1 MKKLFLLLSLCCIS
15 FAAWADEYTD
25 ENGVTWEYWISSYW
39 DDASQKE
46 VYYVRI
52 ISISGYSSE
61 VVVPN
66 FITVGGTNYEVQY
79 IEQTFQYKSDISSI
93 TLPSSLKSIS
103 PGTFYCCSSLVTI
116 NIPEGFT
123 EIGENAFNSCEKLT
137 SITIPRSVT
146 SIGDY
151 AFSGCSSLREVTIS
165 ENVTAIGNYAFSG
178 CNSLN
183 IVLPASV
190 KTVGDSAFN
199 GCIVSL
205 NATDP
210 VWLTMNANS
219 TYFDGA
225 TIVVP
230 DEAYTAY
237 TTSSNWEK
245 YVSNIY
251 AVSEMVQH
259 TFTDDNSVT
268 WTFCYVL
275 STSSARIVNAEGY
288 TTDIDVPA
296 TLPYN
301 EGEIPVTA
309 IEHNFGDDANITT
322 VDLSK
327 TSITTTPS
335 FQNCSSLETVL
346 LPTTLET
353 ISEYTFANCDNLQS
367 IDLSGTSVKGIDSWA
382 FEGCDNLTTIVF
394 PSTLETI
401 GNSVFYAC
409 MKIQDIDLSQTKLN
423 SIGENAFYDN
433 YGLLSVSFPSSVKK
447 IGNYAFANNW
457 NLSEIDLSMVE
468 EIGEQAFSYCYALIS
483 IDISSATSI
492 GSNAFAETPDDATF
506 TINATTPASIKAN
519 SFTGNSKFIVNPNAY
534 DTFCSTTI
542 WKNWADNIS
551 MFHVDENSVKWIYR
565 NLQDSNGMRITGA
578 SGYGEEV
585 TIPYTLPYNGQDANV
600 THIGDVFSGTNVTSV
615 TLPATLTSI
624 DNNTFSNCRALTSIE
639 IPASVTT
646 IEVDAFHSCTSL
658 KSVIFEANTAI
669 QTIGNGAFMSC
680 ALTSIEIP
688 ASVTSVGNKSFRL
701 CKNLATVTFEDN
713 SALLSIGEGAFYDC
727 DALVSI
733 KIPTSVTTL
742 GDDAFRN
749 CNHLATITFEENSA
763 IQSIGKYAFYGSNA
777 LKEINLSKVE
787 EIGEGSFKGINFSSV
802 DLSSATSVGY
812 QAFTANG
819 NEEPLIT
826 INNETPATIA
836 SGAFPESAM
845 FLVPGDAA
853 TTYKSADVWSDYASR
868 IFGRDVAIQTINV
881 TAQEKGSGV
890 LEAIGGN
897 ENQTNIIDLTVKG
910 TINGYDF
917 VMFKDKMPNLRFL
930 DLTDAKIVYNPY
942 CYYEQHHSQND
953 TLGAYAFYQENKLLS
968 ITLPKDIK
976 YIGEYAFSDCYK
988 LTHFTLPNTIT
999 FIGDYAFC
1007 NCSSLVSITIP
1018 NSVTAIGGGAFQN
1031 TGLTEIILPNKLE
1044 RIGSSA
1050 FQSTQLKEIAF
1061 PTTLTT
1067 IEWGAFG
1074 DCGQLETVRIPSS
1087 LQYISDYAFGGC
1099 SNLKNVYTYTI
1110 EPTDINENTFSNFE
1124 TVQLYVPTASGQ
1136 NYYWNEGWK
1145 RFVNVAEFDEVYEY
1159 FYLNNDHTLNESTGA
1174 IDGTPDADLNAGSG
1188 LTVEEGVEQEI
1199 GDLNIQHDGT
1209 NGGSIIAGSEDGN
1222 IHADNLHVNINVES
1236 GRWYF
1241 FCFPFDLKKE
1251 NISIG
1256 KENTQYIFRWYDG
1269 EERANGKS
1277 GWKNVTESEGSYLKA
1292 ATGYIFQCSQSDVLT
1307 ISLADVKFKKENKY
1321 NELVANTAE
1330 NLQDASWNFVGNPY
1344 LSYYDM
1350 NSVGYDAPITVW
1362 NGETYEAIKPGDD
1375 DYHFAPFEAFFVQKP
1390 EGTDSIEFD
1399 GDAQTTYNGAQA
1411 QQQETGA
1418 RSIRRTD
1425 GYRKLVNIILSNGEK
1440 SDRTRIVFN
1449 DKVSMEYELACDAA
1463 KFEAAGVPQLYTIDS
1478 RAVKYAINERPVA
1491 EGIVTLGYTVPTEG
1505 IYTLDA
1511 PRMDTQVSVR
1521 DNLTRTIHRFDEGSY
1536 EFYSEA
1542 GTFEGR
1548 FTILTNSGATGIE
1561 NVELDEQHEE
1571 IYNLNG
1577 QRVNKVTGKGIYIK
1591 NNRKE
1596 VNM

>member
-25 ENGVTWEYWISSYW
+25 EKGVTWEYNLDGYW
-39 DDASQKE
+39 DEANQAQINGAVITKCSNYGTE
-46 VYYVRI
+46 I
-52 ISISGYSSE
+52 
-61 VVVPN
+61 VVPESIQVDEN
-66 FITVGGTNYEVQY
+66 SYNVVSLDGSVFNDGRDQQGTVTSV
-79 IEQTFQYKSDISSI
+79 
-93 TLPSSLKSIS
+93 TLPSTLKRIGWNVFNSFSSLKS
-103 PGTFYCCSSLVTI
+103 L
-116 NIPEGFT
+116 NIPEG
-123 EIGENAFNSCEKLT
+123 
-137 SITIPRSVT
+137 VT
-146 SIGDY
+146 SIGGDV
-151 AFSGCSSLREVTIS
+151 FGSSHDLVLTLPTSLQTVESG
-165 ENVTAIGNYAFSG
+165 
-178 CNSLN
+178 
-183 IVLPASV
+183 
-190 KTVGDSAFN
+190 AFN
-199 GCIVSL
+199 YCKIVSL
-205 NATDP
+205 PSADP
-210 VWLTMNANS
+210 TLLGNDIS
-219 TYFDGA
+219 TRQVFENVSRIA
-225 TIVVP
+225 VP
-230 DEAYTAY
+230 DEAIEAYKSSQVWTRYAEKICGHSEIVEYTY
-237 TTSSNWEK
+237 
-245 YVSNIY
+245 
-251 AVSEMVQH
+251 
-259 TFTDDNSVT
+259 TDDNSVT

-275 STSSARIVNAEGY
+275 STSSARIVKAEGY
-288 TTDIDVPA
+288 TTDVDVPA

-335 FQNCSSLETVL
+335 FQNCSLLETVS
-346 LPTTLET
+346 LPSTLET
-353 ISEYTFANCDNLQS
+353 INEYTFANCDNLQS

-382 FEGCDNLTTIVF
+382 FDGCDNLTTIVF

-401 GNSVFYAC
+401 GNDAFNSC
-409 MKIQDIDLSQTKLN
+409 RKIQEIDLSHTKLN
-423 SIGENAFYDN
+423 SIGNSAFYNN
-433 YGLLSVSFPSSVKK
+433 YELQSVSFPSSVKK
-447 IGNYAFANNW
+447 IGNYAFENNR

-468 EIGEQAFSYCYALIS
+468 EIGEQAFSYCNALKS

-492 GSNAFAETPDDATF
+492 GAEAFNRDATF

-519 SFTGNSKFIVNPNAY
+519 SFSENSKFIVTPNAY

-542 WKNWADNIS
+542 WKNWANNIS
-551 MFHVDENSVKWIYR
+551 MLHVDENGVKWLFRY
-565 NLQDSNGMRITGA
+565 LQDSNGMCITAA

-585 TIPYTLPYNGQDANV
+585 TIPNTLPYNGQDVDV

-615 TLPATLTSI
+615 TLPTTLISI
-624 DNNTFSNCRALTSIE
+624 GDGAFRNCCALTSIE

-646 IEVDAFHSCTSL
+646 LGDEAFSWC
-658 KSVIFEANTAI
+658 NR
-669 QTIGNGAFMSC
+669 
-680 ALTSIEIP
+680 LTS
-688 ASVTSVGNKSFRL
+688 
-701 CKNLATVTFEDN
+701 VTFEE
-713 SALLSIGEGAFYDC
+713 S
-727 DALVSI
+727 
-733 KIPTSVTTL
+733 
-742 GDDAFRN
+742 
-749 CNHLATITFEENSA
+749 SA
-763 IQSIGKYAFYGSNA
+763 IQSIGKYAFYYSNA

-787 EIGEGSFKGINFSSV
+787 EIGEGAFKDINFSSV

-812 QAFTANG
+812 QAFTANE

-845 FLVPGDAA
+845 FLVPDNAT

-868 IFGRDVAIQTINV
+868 IFGRNVAVQTINV

-953 TLGAYAFYQENKLLS
+953 TLGAYAFHQENKLLS
-968 ITLPKDIK
+968 IKLPKDIK
-976 YIGEYAFSDCYK
+976 YIGESAFMECGR
-988 LTHFTLPNTIT
+988 LTEINLPNTIT
-999 FIGDYAFC
+999 
-1007 NCSSLVSITIP
+1007 
-1018 NSVTAIGGGAFQN
+1018 AIGGSAFWG
-1031 TGLTEIILPNKLE
+1031 TGLTKIILPNKLE
-1044 RIGSSA
+1044 RIGGSA
-1050 FQSTQLKEIAF
+1050 FEYTYLKEIAF

-1074 DCGQLETVRIPSS
+1074 NCNQLETVRIPSS
-1087 LQYISDYAFGGC
+1087 LQHISDYAFGGC
-1099 SNLKNVYTYTI
+1099 GNLKNVYTYTI

-1145 RFVNVAEFDEVYEY
+1145 RFVNVAEFDEEYEY
-1159 FYLNNDHTLNESTGA
+1159 FYLNGDHTLDKSTGA
-1174 IDGTPDADLNAGSG
+1174 VDGKPDADLNAGSG
-1188 LTVEEGVEQEI
+1188 LTVEEGVEQNM
-1199 GDLNIQHDGT
+1199 GDLNIQHNGT
-1209 NGGSIIAGSEDGN
+1209 NGGSIIAGSEEGN
-1222 IHADNLHVNINVES
+1222 VNVDNLHVNIDVQS

-1251 NISIG
+1251 NISMG

-1269 EERANGKS
+1269 KERAEGKS

-1307 ISLADVKFKKENKY
+1307 ISLADVKFKKEKKY
-1321 NELVANTAE
+1321 NELVASAAE

-1390 EGTDSIEFD
+1390 EGTDAMEFD

>member
-25 ENGVTWEYWISSYW
+25 EKGVTWEYNLNTQW
-39 DDASQKE
+39 DETTQTNVVTDAVITKCSNYGTE
-46 VYYVRI
+46 I
-52 ISISGYSSE
+52 
-61 VVVPN
+61 VVPESIQVDEN
-66 FITVGGTNYEVQY
+66 SYNVVSLDGSVFNDGSDQQGTVTSVTLPSTLKRIGWNVFNSFSSLKSLNIPEGVTSIGG
-79 IEQTFQYKSDISSI
+79 DIFWDCNNLVL
-93 TLPSSLKSIS
+93 TLPSSLQ
-103 PGTFYCCSSLVTI
+103 
-116 NIPEGFT
+116 
-123 EIGENAFNSCEKLT
+123 
-137 SITIPRSVT
+137 SVE
-146 SIGDY
+146 SG
-151 AFSGCSSLREVTIS
+151 AFS
-165 ENVTAIGNYAFSG
+165 Y
-178 CNSLN
+178 CNTV
-183 IVLPASV
+183 IVPFTDPASLGNNILRDNVFNNV
-190 KTVGDSAFN
+190 KHIA
-199 GCIVSL
+199 
-205 NATDP
+205 
-210 VWLTMNANS
+210 
-219 TYFDGA
+219 
-225 TIVVP
+225 VP
-230 DEAYTAY
+230 DEAIDTYKSAWTKYAENICGHSEIVEYTY
-237 TTSSNWEK
+237 TD
-245 YVSNIY
+245 NIG
-251 AVSEMVQH
+251 
-259 TFTDDNSVT
+259 VT
-268 WTFCYVL
+268 WTYNYVL
-275 STSSARIVNAEGY
+275 STSSARIVKAEGY
-288 TTDIDVPA
+288 STDIVVPG

-301 EGEIPVTA
+301 DQQIPVTA
-309 IEHNFGDDANITT
+309 IGQSFSGNKSITT
-322 VDLSK
+322 VDLSATK
-327 TSITTTPS
+327 MTEIKSNI
-335 FQNCSSLETVL
+335 FDRCSKLGTIAF
-346 LPTTLET
+346 PTTLE
-353 ISEYTFANCDNLQS
+353 
-367 IDLSGTSVKGIDSWA
+367 
-382 FEGCDNLTTIVF
+382 
-394 PSTLETI
+394 
-401 GNSVFYAC
+401 
-409 MKIQDIDLSQTKLN
+409 
-423 SIGENAFYDN
+423 SIGESAFYD
-433 YGLLSVSFPSSVKK
+433 
-447 IGNYAFANNW
+447 
-457 NLSEIDLSMVE
+457 
-468 EIGEQAFSYCYALIS
+468 CY
-483 IDISSATSI
+483 
-492 GSNAFAETPDDATF
+492 
-506 TINATTPASIKAN
+506 
-519 SFTGNSKFIVNPNAY
+519 
-534 DTFCSTTI
+534 
-542 WKNWADNIS
+542 
-551 MFHVDENSVKWIYR
+551 
-565 NLQDSNGMRITGA
+565 
-578 SGYGEEV
+578 
-585 TIPYTLPYNGQDANV
+585 
-600 THIGDVFSGTNVTSV
+600 
-615 TLPATLTSI
+615 
-624 DNNTFSNCRALTSIE
+624 ALTSIE
-639 IPASVTT
+639 IPASVKT
-646 IEVDAFHSCTSL
+646 IGMEAFHYCYAL
-658 KSVIFEANTAI
+658 KDINLSNVEVI
-669 QTIGNGAFMSC
+669 
-680 ALTSIEIP
+680 
-688 ASVTSVGNKSFRL
+688 K
-701 CKNLATVTFEDN
+701 
-713 SALLSIGEGAFYDC
+713 EGAFR
-727 DALVSI
+727 DA
-733 KIPTSVTTL
+733 
-742 GDDAFRN
+742 N
-749 CNHLATITFEENSA
+749 
-763 IQSIGKYAFYGSNA
+763 
-777 LKEINLSKVE
+777 NLSS
-787 EIGEGSFKGINFSSV
+787 I

-812 QAFTANG
+812 QAFSS
-819 NEEPLIT
+819 NEGDEILFT
-826 INNETPATIA
+826 INNENPATIE

-868 IFGRDVAIQTINV
+868 IFGRNVAIQTINV

-930 DLTDAKIVYNPY
+930 DLTDAEIVYNPY

-953 TLGAYAFYQENKLLS
+953 TLGAYAFHQENKLLS
-968 ITLPKDIK
+968 IKLPKDIK
-976 YIGEYAFSDCYK
+976 YIGEYAFSECGR
-988 LTHFTLPNTIT
+988 LTEINLPNTIT
-999 FIGDYAFC
+999 
-1007 NCSSLVSITIP
+1007 
-1018 NSVTAIGGGAFQN
+1018 AIGESAFWG
-1031 TGLTEIILPNKLE
+1031 TGLTKIILPNQLE
-1044 RIGSSA
+1044 RIGVSA
-1050 FQSTQLKEIAF
+1050 FSYTQLKEIAF

-1067 IEWGAFG
+1067 IEWGAFET
-1074 DCGQLETVRIPSS
+1074 CGQLETVRIPSS
-1087 LQYISDYAFGGC
+1087 LQYISNCAFADC

-1145 RFVNVAEFDEVYEY
+1145 RFVNVAEFDEEYEY
-1159 FYLNNDHTLNESTGA
+1159 FYLNGDHTLDESTGA
-1174 IDGTPDADLNAGSG
+1174 VDGKPDADLNAGSG
-1188 LTVEEGVEQEI
+1188 LTVEEGVEQNM
-1199 GDLNIQHDGT
+1199 GDLNIHHNGT

-1251 NISIG
+1251 NISMG

-1269 EERANGKS
+1269 EERAKGKS

-1307 ISLADVKFKKENKY
+1307 ISLADVKFKKEKKY
-1321 NELVANTAE
+1321 NELVASAAE

-1350 NSVGYDAPITVW
+1350 NSVSYDAPITVW

-1521 DNLTRTIHRFDEGSY
+1521 DNLTRTIHRFDEGCY

>member
-25 ENGVTWEYWISSYW
+25 ENGVVEY
-39 DDASQKE
+39 
-46 VYYVRI
+46 
-52 ISISGYSSE
+52 
-61 VVVPN
+61 
-66 FITVGGTNYEVQY
+66 
-79 IEQTFQYKSDISSI
+79 
-93 TLPSSLKSIS
+93 
-103 PGTFYCCSSLVTI
+103 
-116 NIPEGFT
+116 
-123 EIGENAFNSCEKLT
+123 
-137 SITIPRSVT
+137 
-146 SIGDY
+146 
-151 AFSGCSSLREVTIS
+151 
-165 ENVTAIGNYAFSG
+165 
-178 CNSLN
+178 
-183 IVLPASV
+183 
-190 KTVGDSAFN
+190 
-199 GCIVSL
+199 
-205 NATDP
+205 
-210 VWLTMNANS
+210 
-219 TYFDGA
+219 TY
-225 TIVVP
+225 
-230 DEAYTAY
+230 
-237 TTSSNWEK
+237 
-245 YVSNIY
+245 
-251 AVSEMVQH
+251 
-259 TFTDDNSVT
+259 TDDNSVT
-268 WTFCYVL
+268 WTFCYVD
-275 STSSARIVNAEGY
+275 STSSARIVKVEGY
-288 TTDIDVPA
+288 STDIDVPA

-346 LPTTLET
+346 LPSTLET
-353 ISEYTFANCDNLQS
+353 INEYTFANCDNLRS
-367 IDLSGTSVKGIDSWA
+367 IDLSGTNVKNIYSEA
-382 FEGCDNLTTIVF
+382 FNGCDNLNTIVF

-401 GNSVFYAC
+401 GNSAFNSC
-409 MKIQDIDLSQTKLN
+409 MKIQEIDLSNTKLTT
-423 SIGENAFYDN
+423 IGEYAF
-433 YGLLSVSFPSSVKK
+433 LSCQKLCSLFLPASLKK
-447 IGNYAFANNW
+447 IGTFAFFDNYA
-457 NLSEIDLSMVE
+457 LRDLDLSMVE
-468 EIGEQAFSYCYALIS
+468 EIGDEAFRFADVLTV
-483 IDISSATSI
+483 DISSAKSI
-492 GSNAFAETPDDATF
+492 GENAFTHDATF

-519 SFTGNSKFIVNPNAY
+519 SFTENSKFIVNPNAY

-551 MFHVDENSVKWIYR
+551 MFHVDANDVKWIFRY
-565 NLQDSNGMRITGA
+565 LQDNNSMCITAA

-585 TIPYTLPYNGQDANV
+585 TVPSTLPYNGQDVTV
-600 THIGDVFSGTNVTSV
+600 THIEGAFKVNDGFDETDITAV
-615 TLPATLTSI
+615 TLPA
-624 DNNTFSNCRALTSIE
+624 ALTSIGNE
-639 IPASVTT
+639 T
-646 IEVDAFHSCTSL
+646 FRSCRSL
-658 KSVIFEANTAI
+658 GSVIFEEN
-669 QTIGNGAFMSC
+669 
-680 ALTSIEIP
+680 
-688 ASVTSVGNKSFRL
+688 SVL
-701 CKNLATVTFEDN
+701 Q
-713 SALLSIGEGAFYDC
+713 SIGDWVFNEC

-733 KIPTSVTTL
+733 KIPASVKTL
-742 GDDAFRN
+742 GDDAFSWCDR
-749 CNHLATITFEENSA
+749 LTTVTFEENSA

-777 LKEINLSKVE
+777 LKEIDLSKVE
-787 EIGEGSFKGINFSSV
+787 EIGEGAFLEINFSSV
-802 DLSSATSVGY
+802 DLSSATSVGS
-812 QAFTANG
+812 QAFSANEG
-819 NEEPLIT
+819 EEPLIT

-845 FLVPGDAA
+845 FLVPGNAT

-868 IFGRDVAIQTINV
+868 IFGRDVAVQTINV
-881 TAQEKGSGV
+881 TAQEKGSSV

-976 YIGEYAFSDCYK
+976 YIGENAFAECGK

-999 FIGDYAFC
+999 
-1007 NCSSLVSITIP
+1007 
-1018 NSVTAIGGGAFQN
+1018 AIGGGAFSS

-1061 PTTLTT
+1061 PTTVTT

-1145 RFVNVAEFDEVYEY
+1145 RFVNVAEFDEEYEY
-1159 FYLNNDHTLNESTGA
+1159 FYLNGDHTLDESTGA
-1174 IDGTPDADLNAGSG
+1174 VDGKPDADLNAGSG
-1188 LTVEEGVEQEI
+1188 LTVEEGVEQNM

-1209 NGGSIIAGSEDGN
+1209 NSGSIIAGSAEGN
-1222 IHADNLHVNINVES
+1222 VYADSLHVNINVQS

-1251 NISIG
+1251 NISMG
-1256 KENTQYIFRWYDG
+1256 KEETQYIFRWYDG
-1269 EERANGKS
+1269 EERANGNS
-1277 GWKNVTESEGSYLKA
+1277 GWKNVTEEEGSYLKA

-1307 ISLADVKFKKENKY
+1307 ISLANVKFKKENKY
-1321 NELVANTAE
+1321 NELVASAAD

-1350 NSVGYDAPITVW
+1350 NSVGYDAPITIW

-1390 EGTDSIEFD
+1390 EGTDAMEFD
-1399 GDAQTTYNGAQA
+1399 ADAQTTLQGSQTETRA
-1411 QQQETGA
+1411 TGA
-1418 RSIRRTD
+1418 RAITRAINPNRQ
-1425 GYRKLVNIILSNGEK
+1425 LVNIVLSNGEK

-1463 KFEAAGVPQLYTIDS
+1463 KFDAAGVPQLYTIDN

-1491 EGIVTLGYTVPTEG
+1491 EGSVTVGYSAPTEG

-1511 PRMDTQVSVR
+1511 PRMDTPVYVK
-1521 DNLTRTIHRFDEGSY
+1521 DNLTRTIHNFSEGSY

-1548 FTILTNSGATGIE
+1548 FTILTKSGATGIDK
-1561 NVELDEQHEE
+1561 VERDEQNDE
-1571 IYNLNG
+1571 IYNLKG
-1577 QRVNKVTGKGIYIK
+1577 QRVNKASDKGVYIK
-1591 NNRKE
+1591 NNHKV

>member
-25 ENGVTWEYWISSYW
+25 ENGVTWEYNLNTQW
-39 DDASQKE
+39 DETTQTNVVTDAVITRCSNYGTE
-46 VYYVRI
+46 I
-52 ISISGYSSE
+52 
-61 VVVPN
+61 VVPESIQVDEN
-66 FITVGGTNYEVQY
+66 SYDVVSLDGSVFNDGSDQQGTVTSVTLPSTLKRIGWNVFNSFSSLKSLNIPEGVTSIGG
-79 IEQTFQYKSDISSI
+79 DIFWDCNNLVL
-93 TLPSSLKSIS
+93 TLPSSLQ
-103 PGTFYCCSSLVTI
+103 
-116 NIPEGFT
+116 
-123 EIGENAFNSCEKLT
+123 
-137 SITIPRSVT
+137 SVE
-146 SIGDY
+146 SG
-151 AFSGCSSLREVTIS
+151 AFS
-165 ENVTAIGNYAFSG
+165 Y
-178 CNSLN
+178 CNTV
-183 IVLPASV
+183 IVPFTDPASLGNNILRDNVFNNV
-190 KTVGDSAFN
+190 KHIA
-199 GCIVSL
+199 
-205 NATDP
+205 
-210 VWLTMNANS
+210 
-219 TYFDGA
+219 
-225 TIVVP
+225 VP
-230 DEAYTAY
+230 DEAIDTYKSAWTKYAENICGHSEIVEYTY
-237 TTSSNWEK
+237 TD
-245 YVSNIY
+245 NIG
-251 AVSEMVQH
+251 
-259 TFTDDNSVT
+259 VT
-268 WTFCYVL
+268 WTYNYVL
-275 STSSARIVNAEGY
+275 STSSARIVKAEGY
-288 TTDIDVPA
+288 STDIVVPG

-301 EGEIPVTA
+301 DQQIPVTA
-309 IEHNFGDDANITT
+309 IGQSFSGNKSITT
-322 VDLSK
+322 VDLSATK
-327 TSITTTPS
+327 MTEIKSNI
-335 FQNCSSLETVL
+335 FDRCSKLGTIAF
-346 LPTTLET
+346 PTTLE
-353 ISEYTFANCDNLQS
+353 
-367 IDLSGTSVKGIDSWA
+367 
-382 FEGCDNLTTIVF
+382 
-394 PSTLETI
+394 
-401 GNSVFYAC
+401 
-409 MKIQDIDLSQTKLN
+409 
-423 SIGENAFYDN
+423 SIGESAFYD
-433 YGLLSVSFPSSVKK
+433 
-447 IGNYAFANNW
+447 
-457 NLSEIDLSMVE
+457 
-468 EIGEQAFSYCYALIS
+468 CY
-483 IDISSATSI
+483 
-492 GSNAFAETPDDATF
+492 
-506 TINATTPASIKAN
+506 
-519 SFTGNSKFIVNPNAY
+519 
-534 DTFCSTTI
+534 
-542 WKNWADNIS
+542 
-551 MFHVDENSVKWIYR
+551 
-565 NLQDSNGMRITGA
+565 
-578 SGYGEEV
+578 
-585 TIPYTLPYNGQDANV
+585 
-600 THIGDVFSGTNVTSV
+600 
-615 TLPATLTSI
+615 
-624 DNNTFSNCRALTSIE
+624 ALTSIE
-639 IPASVTT
+639 IPASVKT
-646 IEVDAFHSCTSL
+646 IGMEAFHYCYAL
-658 KSVIFEANTAI
+658 KDINLSNVEVI
-669 QTIGNGAFMSC
+669 
-680 ALTSIEIP
+680 
-688 ASVTSVGNKSFRL
+688 K
-701 CKNLATVTFEDN
+701 
-713 SALLSIGEGAFYDC
+713 EGAFR
-727 DALVSI
+727 DA
-733 KIPTSVTTL
+733 
-742 GDDAFRN
+742 N
-749 CNHLATITFEENSA
+749 
-763 IQSIGKYAFYGSNA
+763 
-777 LKEINLSKVE
+777 NLSS
-787 EIGEGSFKGINFSSV
+787 I

-812 QAFTANG
+812 QAFSS
-819 NEEPLIT
+819 NEGDEILFT
-826 INNETPATIA
+826 INNENPATIE

-868 IFGRDVAIQTINV
+868 IFGRNVAIQTINV

-930 DLTDAKIVYNPY
+930 DLTDAEIVYNPY

-953 TLGAYAFYQENKLLS
+953 TLGAYAFHQENKLLS
-968 ITLPKDIK
+968 IKLPKDIK
-976 YIGEYAFSDCYK
+976 YIGEYAFSECGR
-988 LTHFTLPNTIT
+988 LTEINLPNTIT
-999 FIGDYAFC
+999 
-1007 NCSSLVSITIP
+1007 
-1018 NSVTAIGGGAFQN
+1018 AIGESAFWG
-1031 TGLTEIILPNKLE
+1031 TGLTKIILPNQLE
-1044 RIGSSA
+1044 RIGGSA
-1050 FQSTQLKEIAF
+1050 FSYTQLKEIAF

-1067 IEWGAFG
+1067 IEWGAFEA
-1074 DCGQLETVRIPSS
+1074 CGQLETVRIPSS
-1087 LQYISDYAFGGC
+1087 LQYISNCAFADC

-1145 RFVNVAEFDEVYEY
+1145 RFVNVAEFDEEYEY
-1159 FYLNNDHTLNESTGA
+1159 FYLNGDHTLNESTGA
-1174 IDGTPDADLNAGSG
+1174 VDGTPDADLNAGSG
-1188 LTVEEGVEQEI
+1188 LTVEEGVEQNM

-1251 NISIG
+1251 NISMG

-1478 RAVKYAINERPVA
+1478 RSVKYAINERPVA

-1577 QRVNKVTGKGIYIK
+1577 QRMNKVTGKGIYIK

>member
-25 ENGVTWEYWISSYW
+25 ENGVTWEYNLNTQW
-39 DDASQKE
+39 DETTQTNVVTDAVITKCSNYGTE
-46 VYYVRI
+46 I
-52 ISISGYSSE
+52 
-61 VVVPN
+61 VVPESIQVDEN
-66 FITVGGTNYEVQY
+66 SYDVVSLDGSVFNDG
-79 IEQTFQYKSDISSI
+79 SDQQGSVTSV
-93 TLPSSLKSIS
+93 TLPSTLKRIGWNVFNSFSSLKS
-103 PGTFYCCSSLVTI
+103 L
-116 NIPEGFT
+116 NIPEG
-123 EIGENAFNSCEKLT
+123 
-137 SITIPRSVT
+137 VT
-146 SIGDY
+146 SIGGDV
-151 AFSGCSSLREVTIS
+151 FGSSLDLV
-165 ENVTAIGNYAFSG
+165 
-178 CNSLN
+178 L
-183 IVLPASV
+183 VLPTSLQSV
-190 KTVGDSAFN
+190 ESGAFLNCKTV
-199 GCIVSL
+199 SL
-205 NATDP
+205 P
-210 VWLTMNANS
+210 S
-219 TYFDGA
+219 TNLASLGNNISIECVFDGVSYIA
-225 TIVVP
+225 VP
-230 DEAYTAY
+230 DDAIESYKNSQIWTRYAEKICGHSEIVEYT
-237 TTSSNWEK
+237 
-245 YVSNIY
+245 
-251 AVSEMVQH
+251 H
-259 TFTDDNSVT
+259 TDDNGIT

-275 STSSARIVNAEGY
+275 STSSARIVKVEGY
-288 TTDIDVPA
+288 STDIDVPA

-309 IEHNFGDDANITT
+309 IEHNFGDDANIAT

-335 FQNCSSLETVL
+335 FRNCSSLETVL
-346 LPTTLET
+346 LPSTLET
-353 ISEYTFANCDNLQS
+353 INEYTFANCDNLQS
-367 IDLSGTSVKGIDSWA
+367 IDLSGTNVKGIDYCA

-409 MKIQDIDLSQTKLN
+409 IKIQDIDLSQTKLN
-423 SIGENAFYDN
+423 SIGNSAFYDN
-433 YGLLSVSFPSSVKK
+433 YELQSVSFPSSVKK
-447 IGNYAFANNW
+447 IGNYAFENNR

-468 EIGEQAFSYCYALIS
+468 EIGEQAFSYCDALIS

-492 GSNAFAETPDDATF
+492 GANAFTNDATF
-506 TINATTPASIKAN
+506 TINATNPASIKAN
-519 SFTGNSKFIVNPNAY
+519 SFSENSKFIVTPNAY

-542 WKNWADNIS
+542 WKNWANNIS
-551 MFHVDENSVKWIYR
+551 MFHVDANDVKWVYR
-565 NLQDSNGMRITGA
+565 YLQDSNSMCITAA

-585 TIPYTLPYNGQDANV
+585 TIPNTLPYNGQDVNV
-600 THIGDVFSGTNVTSV
+600 THIGYAVFSETNVTSV
-615 TLPATLTSI
+615 TLPA
-624 DNNTFSNCRALTSIE
+624 ALTSIGNE
-639 IPASVTT
+639 T
-646 IEVDAFHSCTSL
+646 FRSCRSL
-658 KSVIFEANTAI
+658 GSVIFEKN
-669 QTIGNGAFMSC
+669 
-680 ALTSIEIP
+680 
-688 ASVTSVGNKSFRL
+688 SVL
-701 CKNLATVTFEDN
+701 Q
-713 SALLSIGEGAFYDC
+713 SIGDWAFNEC

-733 KIPTSVTTL
+733 KIPASVKAL
-742 GDDAFRN
+742 GDDAFSWCDR
-749 CNHLATITFEENSA
+749 LTTVTFEENSA

-777 LKEINLSKVE
+777 LKEIDLSKVE
-787 EIGEGSFKGINFSSV
+787 EIGEGAFLGINFSSV
-802 DLSSATSVGY
+802 DLSSATSVGN
-812 QAFTANG
+812 QAFTANE

-868 IFGRDVAIQTINV
+868 IFGRNVAVQTINV

-930 DLTDAKIVYNPY
+930 DLTDAKIVENSY

-976 YIGEYAFSDCYK
+976 FIGENAFAGCGK

-999 FIGDYAFC
+999 
-1007 NCSSLVSITIP
+1007 
-1018 NSVTAIGGGAFQN
+1018 AIGGGAFQS
-1031 TGLTEIILPNKLE
+1031 TGLTEIILPNQLE
-1044 RIGSSA
+1044 RIGGSA

-1074 DCGQLETVRIPSS
+1074 NCNQLETVRIPSS
-1087 LQYISDYAFGGC
+1087 LQHISDYAFGGC
-1099 SNLKNVYTYTI
+1099 GNLKNVYTYTI

-1145 RFVNVAEFDEVYEY
+1145 RFVNVAEFDEKYEY

-1199 GDLNIQHDGT
+1199 GDLNIQHNGT

-1251 NISIG
+1251 NISMG

-1269 EERANGKS
+1269 EERAKGKS

-1307 ISLADVKFKKENKY
+1307 ISLADVKFKKEKKY
-1321 NELVANTAE
+1321 NELVASAAE

-1390 EGTDSIEFD
+1390 VGTDAMVFD
-1399 GDAQTTYNGAQA
+1399 ANAQTTYNGAQA

-1478 RAVKYAINERPVA
+1478 RSVKYAINERPVA

-1521 DNLTRTIHRFDEGSY
+1521 DNLTRTIHRFDEGCY

-1577 QRVNKVTGKGIYIK
+1577 QRMNKVTGKGIYIK